1 MIDGKNVA
9 KKKKPETRK
18 RPPTRTS
25 GAQKGTGPKP
35 RPVSIA
41 RRKEVDACLA
51 LCMRHSDI
59 VVHIKKKFQISERQ
73 VHYDINQAYRRHEED
88 EDDARPK
95 RKNNM
100 RRTMEALYR
109 KCLIEND
116 LKAGIQVLDRLC
128 KLDGLYAPEKIEF
141 DKLPQL
147 KTADRRARLAELLAI
162 ASARTT
168 GKIIEATVIA
178 KN

>member
-1 MIDGKNVA
+1 MAK

-18 RPPTRTS
+18 RKPTRTS
-25 GAQKGTGPKP
+25 GPQKGTGPKP

-59 VVHIKKKFQISERQ
+59 VVHIQERFKISERQ

-88 EDDARPK
+88 DDEIRPK
-95 RKNNM
+95 RKATM

-109 KCLIEND
+109 KCLVERD
-116 LKAGIQVLDRLC
+116 LKAAVQVLDRLC
-128 KLDGLYAPEKIEF
+128 KLDGLYAPEKIQL

-147 KTADRRARLAELLAI
+147 KTADRRARLAELLEI
-162 ASARTT
+162 AARRTT
-168 GKIIEATVIA
+168 GKIIEAVVV